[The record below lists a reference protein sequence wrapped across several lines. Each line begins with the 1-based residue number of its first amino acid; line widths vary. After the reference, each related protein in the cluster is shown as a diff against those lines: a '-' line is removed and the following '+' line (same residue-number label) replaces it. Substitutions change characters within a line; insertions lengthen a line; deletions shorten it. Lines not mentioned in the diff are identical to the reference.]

1 LKSPNYF
8 QKRLAIPTDLWYNYY
23 SKKKEALP
31 LMVEKGKEKKVT
43 ARETLRTVIAG
54 LLMDEFGLE
63 KIGRT
68 KEGLLVRTGDEDLI
82 VRVILKKNKVEAKD
96 IVETIARKD
105 AAVVEEE
112 VEVEEDGEEE
122 DAG

>member
-1 LKSPNYF
+1 
-8 QKRLAIPTDLWYNYY
+8 
-23 SKKKEALP
+23 
-31 LMVEKGKEKKVT
+31 MVEKGKEKKVT